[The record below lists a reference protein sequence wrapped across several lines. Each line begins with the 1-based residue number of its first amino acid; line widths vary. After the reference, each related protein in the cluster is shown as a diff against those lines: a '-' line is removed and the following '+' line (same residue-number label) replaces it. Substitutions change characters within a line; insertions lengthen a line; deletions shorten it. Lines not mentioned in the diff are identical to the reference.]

1 MKPPSGYVFLEQ
13 CYAGWNANALTWL
26 PESSSCVRCVLTQG
40 VSLACALRVQRK
52 RISTCCVNKH
62 ATGRAAVL
70 QQPCQWLFAS
80 GNIFLYETRCDRQRS
95 NSCDRTLAPAL
106 RASTHGCCTPH
117 GAPSVDS
124 GGCSRVLAVA
134 RSVATSAAAVAV
146 AAYGRSAC
154 ARWCVCC
161 RCL

>member
-1 MKPPSGYVFLEQ
+1 MAKISAGAAVAAAAVNNSFMQPMRVRPAGYSTEVEPPSGYVFLEQ
-13 CYAGWNANALTWL
+13 CCAGWNASVLTWSPKCL
-26 PESSSCVRCVLTQG
+26 SCVRCVLTQC

-95 NSCDRTLAPAL
+95 NSCDRT
-106 RASTHGCCTPH
+106 S
-117 GAPSVDS
+117 
-124 GGCSRVLAVA
+124 
-134 RSVATSAAAVAV
+134 
-146 AAYGRSAC
+146 
-154 ARWCVCC
+154 
-161 RCL
+161 

>member
-1 MKPPSGYVFLEQ
+1 V
-13 CYAGWNANALTWL
+13 LTRS
-26 PESSSCVRCVLTQG
+26 PESSYCVRCVLTQC
-40 VSLACALRVQRK
+40 VSLACAIRVQRK

-124 GGCSRVLAVA
+124 GGCLCVLAVA
-134 RSVATSAAAVAV
+134 SVGGDVSSGSSSSSAWALGMCTLVCVLSVPLDAARAS
-146 AAYGRSAC
+146 GP
-154 ARWCVCC
+154 ARKN
-161 RCL
+161 RAKFR